1 MIKEKLQSQRGA
13 SMLMAM
19 VFLLFCLF
27 IGGSVLAAA
36 TANSSR
42 IAYLMGDQQEYLS
55 QRSAL
60 GVLAEMLTPQEGE
73 TLRITFRDDGTK
85 TTVDIP
91 TTNFRQDRM
100 PAIQQLLY
108 DIVIDHD
115 YGVSDNLSYT
125 LPNWTPT
132 FGRSNQGGLQI
143 SFEDKILDA
152 TYDVTFQPENSPEK
166 TCLLEITFTADS
178 QVKLVMVGNIN
189 ETAGSTTIGWSL
201 PTIQK
206 GGG

>member
-143 SFEDKILDA
+143 SFEDEILDA

-178 QVKLVMVGNIN
+178 RVKLVMVGNIN
-189 ETAGSTTIGWSL
+189 EIGGSTTIGWSL